1 MCLLEKLY
9 RIKNILINMISL
21 LKVEINNIKRALR
34 WLFSGFSITFIGI
47 LLFVVIHDSL
57 TGLSSTTIDYCE
69 KIVFLSHLVVGR
81 FVGI

>member
-69 KIVFLSHLVVGR
+69 KYSFFISPSCW
-81 FVGI
+81 